1 MLKIIAEKEGK
12 TGVYNVLGYDG
23 DFERFVNNLSLE
35 GYQKRGELGRL
46 MREHRFQTGEILV
59 MQDFHVE
66 GVYDTLDF
74 AQKFNILARSDKDDF
89 DEYSENDEF
98 DECKDGC
105 CVGDDPAYNSDD
117 DNNKD
122 NDNYSTVD
130 DFLQTLLGVSF
141 SDIEKEFNN
150 KPNDESKEKTKQ
162 SFDEYTQRAKDEAE
176 LKANQARAFAKQA
189 LYSLSKKL

>member
-12 TGVYNVLGYDG
+12 TGAYNILGYDG
-23 DFERFVNNLSLE
+23 DFERFVNNLSLA

-46 MREHRFQTGEILV
+46 MREHHFQTGEILV

-98 DECKDGC
+98 DECEDGC
-105 CVGDDPAYNSDD
+105 CVGDDPAYDSDD
-117 DNNKD
+117 DDNKD
-122 NDNYSTVD
+122 NDSYSSVD
-130 DFLQTLLGVSF
+130 DLLQTLLGVSF

-150 KPNDESKEKTKQ
+150 RCNDESKEKTKQ

>member
-12 TGVYNVLGYDG
+12 TGAYNILGYDG
-23 DFERFVNNLSLE
+23 DFERFVNNLSLA

-46 MREHRFQTGEILV
+46 MREHHFQTGEILV
-59 MQDFHVE
+59 MQDFRVE

-89 DEYSENDEF
+89 DEYSEHDEF
-98 DECKDGC
+98 DECEDGC
-105 CVGDDPAYNSDD
+105 CVGDDPAYDSDND
-117 DNNKD
+117 DNKD
-122 NDNYSTVD
+122 NDNYSSVD

-150 KPNDESKEKTKQ
+150 RCKDESKEKTKQ